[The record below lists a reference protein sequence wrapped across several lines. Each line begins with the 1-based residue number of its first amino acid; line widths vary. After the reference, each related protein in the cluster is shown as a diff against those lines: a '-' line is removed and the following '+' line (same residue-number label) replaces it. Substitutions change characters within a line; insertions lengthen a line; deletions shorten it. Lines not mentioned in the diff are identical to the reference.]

1 MYFADSTSIREAAQE
16 GILQDLE
23 TEGLQ
28 YDIDAEGNLLDE
40 DGNIINTNESD
51 ICVIEDQDALLESF
65 MVDLISRLDD
75 DSRRAYMESAEF
87 QALYEA
93 GVMKHRTL
101 VRLSKEDDL
110 ERRIHVAALQRAREK
125 GDADWEALRK
135 NRINERRLL
144 NKIYAKYSMQVKRD
158 AVQAQ
163 KRLIKITP
171 NIFNTMRAI
180 R

>member
-1 MYFADSTSIREAAQE
+1 MYFADSTSIKEAAQA
-16 GILQDLE
+16 GILQEPE
-23 TEGLQ
+23 TEGLN
-28 YDIDAEGNLLDE
+28 YTRDAEGNLLDE
-40 DGNIINTNESD
+40 DGNIVNTNESD
-51 ICVIEDQDALLESF
+51 VCVIEDQDSLLESF

-75 DSRRAYMESAEF
+75 NARKVYLESEEF

-93 GVMKHRTL
+93 GVVKHRTL

-158 AVQAQ
+158 AIQAQ

>member
-1 MYFADSTSIREAAQE
+1 MYFADSTSIREAAQS
-16 GILQDLE
+16 GLLQE
-23 TEGLQ
+23 PVNEGLD
-28 YDIDAEGNLLDE
+28 YPRDENGNILDE
-40 DGNIINTNESD
+40 DGNVINTATSD
-51 ICVIEDQDALLESF
+51 TEIEDQDALLESF
-65 MVDLISRLDD
+65 IVDMISRLDD
-75 DSRRAYMESAEF
+75 DNRKAYMESAEF

-93 GVMKHRTL
+93 GVVKHRTV
-101 VRLSKEDDL
+101 VRLNKDDDL

-144 NKIYAKYSMQVKRD
+144 NKIYAKYSLQVKRD
-158 AVQAQ
+158 AIQAQ